1 MKLKRIAAISA
12 FTFILAK
19 GAAIAK
25 TPEVSSI
32 VKLRLVFLSILILL
46 SGCLPAV
53 RTNNEGKITFNNS
66 SPEPLSTQVFNN
78 DLGTGK
84 TDNRIVVELTVDKSL
99 LWSGDQ
105 FRTVIIS
112 GSNANCFARDYIRG
126 KLTSELRGYC
136 NFSSGSFKEIV
147 NGKKIAQTIKVNFD
161 PTVLEGEKERANRE
175 ILAR

>member
-1 MKLKRIAAISA
+1 MNKL
-12 FTFILAK
+12 
-19 GAAIAK
+19 G
-25 TPEVSSI
+25 
-32 VKLRLVFLSILILL
+32 LVFSSVLILL
-46 SGCLPAV
+46 SGCLPAI
-53 RTNNEGKITFNNS
+53 RTITQGQITFNNG
-66 SPEPLSTQVFNN
+66 SPEPFSTQVFNN
-78 DLGTGK
+78 DLGTEK

-136 NFSSGSFKEIV
+136 NFPSGFFEEVV
-147 NGKKIAQTIKVNFD
+147 NGQKTTQTIKVNFD

-175 ILAR
+175 VLAR

>member
-1 MKLKRIAAISA
+1 MNKLG
-12 FTFILAK
+12 L
-19 GAAIAK
+19 
-25 TPEVSSI
+25 VLSS
-32 VKLRLVFLSILILL
+32 VLILL
-46 SGCLPAV
+46 SGCFPAV
-53 RTNNEGKITFNNS
+53 RTNTEGQITFNNG
-66 SPEPLSTQVFNN
+66 SPEISSTQVFNN
-78 DLGTGK
+78 GLGTGK

-112 GSNANCFARDYIRG
+112 GSDANCFARDYIRG

-136 NFSSGSFKEIV
+136 NFTSGSFEEVV
-147 NGKKIAQTIKVNFD
+147 NGQKTAQTIKVDFD

>member
-1 MKLKRIAAISA
+1 MNKLG
-12 FTFILAK
+12 L
-19 GAAIAK
+19 
-25 TPEVSSI
+25 VLSS
-32 VKLRLVFLSILILL
+32 VLILL
-46 SGCLPAV
+46 SGCFPAV
-53 RTNNEGKITFNNS
+53 RPTTEGQITFNNG

-112 GSNANCFARDYIRG
+112 GSNTNCFARDYIRR
-126 KLTSELRGYC
+126 KLISELRGNC
-136 NFSSGSFKEIV
+136 NFPSGSFEEVI
-147 NGKKIAQTIKVNFD
+147 NGKKTAQTIKVSFD
-161 PTVLEGEKERANRE
+161 PTVLKGEKERANQE

>member
-1 MKLKRIAAISA
+1 MNKLGVM
-12 FTFILAK
+12 L
-19 GAAIAK
+19 
-25 TPEVSSI
+25 SS
-32 VKLRLVFLSILILL
+32 VLILL

-53 RTNNEGKITFNNS
+53 RTTTEGQITFNNG

-78 DLGTGK
+78 DLGTGE

-99 LWSGDQ
+99 LWAGDQ

-126 KLTSELRGYC
+126 KLISELRGYC
-136 NFSSGSFKEIV
+136 NFPSGSFEEIV

-161 PTVLEGEKERANRE
+161 PTVLEGEKERTNRE

>member
-1 MKLKRIAAISA
+1 MMNKLG
-12 FTFILAK
+12 L
-19 GAAIAK
+19 
-25 TPEVSSI
+25 VLSS
-32 VKLRLVFLSILILL
+32 VLLLL
-46 SGCLPAV
+46 SGCFPAV
-53 RTNNEGKITFNNS
+53 RTTTEGQITFNNG
-66 SPEPLSTQVFNN
+66 SPEPLNTQVFNN

-112 GSNANCFARDYIRG
+112 GSKANCFARDYIRG

-136 NFSSGSFKEIV
+136 NFPSGSFEEVV
-147 NGKKIAQTIKVNFD
+147 NGKKTAQTVKANFD